1 VFDTVIIS
9 KSKSNH
15 SSEVEKWIC
24 EDDRYYVAYYTLA
37 VGFTFKNG
45 YKFVD
50 ERLKCVTGDK
60 TTTF

>member
-1 VFDTVIIS
+1 VFDTVTIS
-9 KSKSNH
+9 KSKSKL

-24 EDDRYYVAYYTLA
+24 EDHRYYVAYFTFA

-50 ERLKCVTGDK
+50 EKLKCVTEDK